1 MAPTESRFADSPNST
16 RSMTAKNSAKGMVAE
31 TTIALRRLPRNNH
44 WTAENE
50 NDPEGE
56 VGEHLFGRQPDQF
69 GTIIDAFEMHTGR
82 QDSRSIDL
90 VHLRFDAADGRRG
103 LLAAAHQH
111 NALHDVVVV
120 VLAGDAEARREA
132 LLDVGD
138 IAHEG
143 WRLRPTS
150 TRSCCEWRPW
160 IG

>member
-1 MAPTESRFADSPNST
+1 MDR
-16 RSMTAKNSAKGMVAE
+16 K
-31 TTIALRRLPRNNH
+31 
-44 WTAENE
+44 NE

-90 VHLRFDAADGRRG
+90 VHLCFNAADGRRG

-138 IAHEG
+138 IAHERG
-143 WRLRPTS
+143 GSARRRHYRVANGVHGLDERDPAYDRGVLAEIQGLSADVQIVVVESLDDLRQGQSRIVQPL
-150 TRSCCEWRPW
+150 
-160 IG
+160 